1 MLELVAAALAAA
13 ATPSPLCRGVAEP
26 VIDVH
31 LHAYEGD
38 IRFVRRTPNP
48 RTGEPSAATDGAS
61 HRRLTL
67 LEMERLGIVRGL
79 VSSEGFTGPAEK
91 MVAASGGRV
100 LLGFGRDEVPTSQ
113 DLAQMRALA
122 GAGKLALLGEIAPQ
136 YAGVAPDDPRM
147 EPFWALAEQ
156 LQIPVG
162 YHMGSGPALI
172 TQQGAPAHRAALG
185 RPLLIEDVLVRHPRL
200 RIFIMHAGW
209 PFADEIQALLNS
221 YPNVYAD
228 LGAIHW
234 YENRKAF
241 HAYLKRL
248 VDEGFGKRIMFG
260 SDQMVWPEAI
270 GESLQAYRE
279 ADYLTSEQRRD
290 ILFNNAVRFFGWSDL
305 AGCGAG

>member
-1 MLELVAAALAAA
+1 MLELVAAVLAAA
-13 ATPSPLCRGVAEP
+13 ATPPAVCRGVAEP

-31 LHAYEGD
+31 LHAYGGD
-38 IRFVRRTPNP
+38 PRFVQHAPNP
-48 RTGEPSAATDGAS
+48 RTGQPSAATDSAS

-67 LEMERLGIVRGL
+67 AAMERLGIVRAI
-79 VSSEGFTGPAEK
+79 VSSEGLTSPAEA
-91 MVAASGGRV
+91 MVAASGGRI
-100 LLGFGRDEVPTSQ
+100 LLGYGRDSIPTGS
-113 DLAQMRALA
+113 DLDQMRALA
-122 GAGKLALLGEIAPQ
+122 AAGKLALLGEIAPQ

-185 RPLLIEDVLVRHPRL
+185 RPLLIEAVLVRHPRL

-221 YPNVYAD
+221 YPNVYVD

-234 YENRKAF
+234 YENRTAF

-270 GESLQAYRE
+270 EESLQAYRE
-279 ADYLTSEQRRD
+279 ADYLTPGQRRD

-305 AGCGAG
+305 AGCGAP

>member
-1 MLELVAAALAAA
+1 MLELVAAAFAAA
-13 ATPSPLCRGVAEP
+13 ATPSVCRGVAEP

-38 IRFVRRTPNP
+38 VRFVRHTPNP
-48 RTGEPSAATDGAS
+48 RTGEPSAAVDGAS

-67 LEMERLGIVRGL
+67 SEMARLGIVRGI
-79 VSSEGFTGPAEK
+79 VSSEGLTSPAEA
-91 MVAASGGRV
+91 MVAASGGRL
-100 LLGFGRDEVPTSQ
+100 LLGYGRDAVPTSQ
-113 DLAQMRALA
+113 DLGEMRSMAA
-122 GAGKLALLGEIAPQ
+122 AGKLALLGEIAPQ
-136 YAGVAPDDPRM
+136 YAGVAPDDPRL
-147 EPFWALAEQ
+147 EPLWALAEQ

-172 TQQGAPAHRAALG
+172 TREGAPAHRAALG
-185 RPLLIEDVLVRHPRL
+185 RPLLIEEVLVRHPRL
-200 RIFIMHAGW
+200 KLFIMHAGW

-221 YPNVYAD
+221 YPDVYVD

-270 GESLQAYRE
+270 AQSLEAYHE
-279 ADYLTSEQRRD
+279 ADYLTSQQRRD
-290 ILFNNAVRFFGWSDL
+290 ILFNNAVRFFGWTDL
-305 AGCGAG
+305 AGCGAR